1 MTTFL
6 SKTFGLLNS
15 SLLSK
20 ENTDSVKI
28 KPSYFFLLATF
39 LFTSVSAAQQV
50 DDYNS
55 GSISF
60 VVDNDSFT
68 GTDREYSSGVYLKFN
83 SASASDINKL
93 GPVVINKIGEFLPLS
108 DDSKKVWG
116 VTIGQQLWT
125 PSDIS
130 LENEIINE
138 RPYAAYL
145 MIKTHLNEYSAF
157 SATKYSFTIGE
168 VGPQA
173 FGEQAQKAI
182 HGLIS
187 SPIPMGW
194 NGQIKAR
201 TIFALGYEKQKAL
214 IRDNGGFGHEYD
226 IAINGRVNASNFQ
239 NEIAIGSTLRWG
251 TQLAGSFSSV
261 SLSPTSFFDPS
272 VLSNS
277 KSGYFTYLSAE
288 ARYRQYDYTIDGA
301 RPKHLYDISVQHW
314 QSTVATGVV
323 YYQPTWGLALSAI
336 ASSKSYNEDVKSYH
350 SIASLEFFWRM

>member
-1 MTTFL
+1 MNTFL
-6 SKTFGLLNS
+6 SNTVGF
-15 SLLSK
+15 LS
-20 ENTDSVKI
+20 SVKTNR
-28 KPSYFFLLATF
+28 SYFLLLVAL
-39 LFTSVSAAQQV
+39 LFSSVSAASP
-50 DDYNS
+50 DKEYNS

-83 SASASDINKL
+83 SASTVDINEL
-93 GPVVINKIGEFLPLS
+93 GPVLINEIGKLLPLS
-108 DDSKKVWG
+108 DSSKKVWG
-116 VTIGQQLWT
+116 VTVGQQLWT

-130 LENEIINE
+130 LEKEIINE

-173 FGEQAQKAI
+173 FGEQAQKVI
-182 HGLIS
+182 HGLID
-187 SPIPMGW
+187 SPTPMGW

-214 IRDNGGFGHEYD
+214 IRDNGLLGHEYD
-226 IAINGRVNASNFQ
+226 IAISGRVNVSNFQ
-239 NEIAIGSTLRWG
+239 NEAAVGSTLRWG
-251 TQLAGSFSSV
+251 TQLAESFSSV

-277 KSGYFTYLSAE
+277 KSGFFTYLSAE
-288 ARYRQYDYTIDGA
+288 ARYRQYDYTIEGA
-301 RPKHLYDISVQHW
+301 RPKHLYDINVQNW
-314 QSTVATGVV
+314 QSTIATGLV
-323 YYQPTWGLALSAI
+323 YYKPTWGLALSVI
-336 ASSKSYNEDVKSYH
+336 ASSKNYEEDTKSYQ